1 MLGGV
6 LPSPVVKAVLDA
18 VGGAYIVEQGSVP
31 FTVVDAQYDT
41 PMYYRVWSNGFKE
54 MWQGRA
60 YTNNNV
66 QITFPLEFSD
76 TNYCLIGVGDFMANI
91 AALRFIKS
99 TTGFTTTF
107 STREVCNYG
116 WYACGY

>member
-1 MLGGV
+1 M
-6 LPSPVVKAVLDA
+6 
-18 VGGAYIVEQGSVP
+18 
-31 FTVVDAQYDT
+31 VDAQYDT
-41 PMYYRVWSNGFKE
+41 PIYYRVWSNGFKE

-76 TNYCLIGVGDFMANI
+76 TNYCLIGVGDFMENI